1 MRSFHAHPYLTL
13 RAPDGHFPRYI
24 NYFFMV
30 KVIVP
35 GWWVGD
41 GKIDLLLLEMLRFSN
56 DSYMFRDFTGC
67 MVVRLTNFYAFL
79 CYVLTE
85 F

>member
-1 MRSFHAHPYLTL
+1 M
-13 RAPDGHFPRYI
+13 
-24 NYFFMV
+24 
-30 KVIVP
+30 
-35 GWWVGD
+35 GD